1 MILFY
6 SPQCNHCNML
16 IDNIK
21 RYDKDKKIKL
31 VCINDL
37 ISENIEIE
45 KKIHSVP
52 AFMLMP
58 SKEML
63 YGKEVFDHLIMPGRG
78 ILCGGQSTR
87 IERPTKNNQDIDDMN
102 ATKPLDI
109 KENPD
114 EPSAFVLNGFNFSDK
129 FSSIDEENKAE
140 CGDKGYNWDYITNDN
155 NISDGIGSLTISES
169 EGKKMPSLDELK
181 KIRDNIKFD

>member
-1 MILFY
+1 
-6 SPQCNHCNML
+6 ML

-52 AFMLMP
+52 AFMLLP
-58 SKEML
+58 SKDML

-78 ILCGGQSTR
+78 ILCGEQSTR
-87 IERPTKNNQDIDDMN
+87 IERPTKNNQDIDDIN
-102 ATKPLDI
+102 ATKPMDI

-114 EPSAFVLNGFNFSDK
+114 EPSAFVLSGFNFSDK
-129 FSSIDEENKAE
+129 FSSINEENKTE
-140 CGDKGYNWDYITNDN
+140 CDDKGYNWDYITNDK
-155 NISDGIGSLTISES
+155 NISDEVGSMAISES
-169 EGKKMPSLDELK
+169 EGSGKKMPSLDELK
-181 KIRDNIKFD
+181 KMRDDIKYN

>member
-37 ISENIEIE
+37 ISEKIDIE

-52 AFMLMP
+52 AFM
-58 SKEML
+58 
-63 YGKEVFDHLIMPGRG
+63 
-78 ILCGGQSTR
+78 
-87 IERPTKNNQDIDDMN
+87 
-102 ATKPLDI
+102 
-109 KENPD
+109 
-114 EPSAFVLNGFNFSDK
+114 
-129 FSSIDEENKAE
+129 
-140 CGDKGYNWDYITNDN
+140 
-155 NISDGIGSLTISES
+155 
-169 EGKKMPSLDELK
+169 
-181 KIRDNIKFD
+181 

>member
-1 MILFY
+1 
-6 SPQCNHCNML
+6 
-16 IDNIK
+16 
-21 RYDKDKKIKL
+21 
-31 VCINDL
+31 
-37 ISENIEIE
+37 
-45 KKIHSVP
+45 
-52 AFMLMP
+52 
-58 SKEML
+58 
-63 YGKEVFDHLIMPGRG
+63 MPGRG

-114 EPSAFVLNGFNFSDK
+114 EPSAFVLSGFNFSDK

-140 CGDKGYNWDYITNDN
+140 CGDKGYNWDYITNDK
-155 NISDGIGSLTISES
+155 NISDEVGSVAISES

-181 KIRDNIKFD
+181 KLRDNIKFD

>member
-45 KKIHSVP
+45 KKYI
-52 AFMLMP
+52 
-58 SKEML
+58 L
-63 YGKEVFDHLIMPGRG
+63 YQHLCYYPQKICCMV
-78 ILCGGQSTR
+78 
-87 IERPTKNNQDIDDMN
+87 K
-102 ATKPLDI
+102 
-109 KENPD
+109 
-114 EPSAFVLNGFNFSDK
+114 K
-129 FSSIDEENKAE
+129 FLI
-140 CGDKGYNWDYITNDN
+140 I
-155 NISDGIGSLTISES
+155 
-169 EGKKMPSLDELK
+169 
-181 KIRDNIKFD
+181 